1 MKANKY
7 MNNFLK
13 RVDKISYIA
22 GIISSWFILLQMLVV
37 VLIVVER
44 YFFNRGDDW
53 AYELSWMFF
62 SLVML
67 FSFAFTLAE
76 KGHVRV
82 DILFNSF
89 STRIKG
95 VIDSLCYL
103 ALLIISAL
111 IVWYGIDFAK
121 EAWRIRECSWHTTVG
136 APVYYIKSMI
146 PLSFGF
152 LGLQSFVEFIRS
164 VMYLVKGEQK

>member
-1 MKANKY
+1 

-13 RVDKISYIA
+13 QIDKISHVA
-22 GIISSWFILLQMLVV
+22 GLISSWFILLQMLVV
-37 VLIVVER
+37 VLIVIER
-44 YFFNRGDDW
+44 YFFSRGDDW

-67 FSFAFTLAE
+67 FSFAFTLTE

-82 DILFNSF
+82 DIIFDQF
-89 STRIKG
+89 SPRIKG
-95 VIDSLCYL
+95 IIDSLCYL
-103 ALLIISAL
+103 ALFIIAFL
-111 IVWYGIDFAK
+111 IVWFGIDFAR

-152 LGLQSFVEFIRS
+152 LGLQSLVELIRS
-164 VMYLVKGEQK
+164 ITNVVKGEQK